1 MNICPRLRCCR
12 QSASLIHESYS
23 GIRVPTEALR
33 VEDGVTGVYCLV
45 GMQAVFKPVDVV
57 YQGSGYYLVEPSKKE
72 DDTENTSSSRLRV
85 GDSIIITAEELYNG
99 KVIN

>member
-1 MNICPRLRCCR
+1 
-12 QSASLIHESYS
+12 
-23 GIRVPTEALR
+23 
-33 VEDGVTGVYCLV
+33 
-45 GMQAVFKPVDVV
+45 MQAVFKPVDVV

>member
-1 MNICPRLRCCR
+1 M
-12 QSASLIHESYS
+12 
-23 GIRVPTEALR
+23 
-33 VEDGVTGVYCLV
+33 
-45 GMQAVFKPVDVV
+45 FKPVDVV

-85 GDSIIITAEELYNG
+85 GDSIITTAEELYNG